1 MAGIRA
7 WKVPKYRAM
16 MTACFWLKCF
26 EDKPLQM
33 ATAKASIDKP
43 MARKSS
49 SNGDIGKPPDV

>member
-1 MAGIRA
+1 
-7 WKVPKYRAM
+7 

-43 MARKSS
+43 MARKNS